1 VRIERKRSL
10 GALKLRSTH
19 VALAVWYKP
28 LADPDFLGCLP
39 YSCNGLRA
47 FPQVPEGEALLNKR
61 EREVSLKGQP
71 YLGCGGE
78 SFLENRF
85 HQSASHVLRQDFP
98 VWHNLYRPQV
108 KT

>member
-47 FPQVPEGEALLNKR
+47 FPQVPEGETLLNEREGKR
-61 EREVSLKGQP
+61 ERESQP
-71 YLGCGGE
+71 E
-78 SFLENRF
+78 S
-85 HQSASHVLRQDFP
+85 
-98 VWHNLYRPQV
+98 
-108 KT
+108 